1 MTDDKLRLYPPRIS
15 RCSAQSVIWPFV
27 ILSEPQA
34 SSEIKGN
41 PHLLKQLLVFTEVF
55 VT

>member
-1 MTDDKLRLYPPRIS
+1 MRKVARPLLAIGYWLL
-15 RCSAQSVIWPFV
+15 A

-41 PHLLKQLLVFTEVF
+41 PHLLKQLLIFTEVF